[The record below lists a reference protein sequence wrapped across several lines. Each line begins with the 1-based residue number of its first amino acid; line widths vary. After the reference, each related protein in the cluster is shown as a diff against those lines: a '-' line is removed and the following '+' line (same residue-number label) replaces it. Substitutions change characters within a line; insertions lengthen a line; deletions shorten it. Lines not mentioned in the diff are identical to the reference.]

1 MRKRHED
8 LLGTNDHNEI
18 IAHLLEEVDI
28 LDRRLKALES
38 AAEESAAPKRK
49 AKD

>member
-1 MRKRHED
+1 MRKKHED
-8 LLGTNDHNEI
+8 LLGTNDHNEML
-18 IAHLLEEVDI
+18 AHVLEELDV
-28 LDRRLKALES
+28 LDRRVKALEA